1 MFLFTSQIHKNDK
14 KSKKMTKKFFSCNK
28 KTKKVKK
35 GRQKTFLSEK
45 RQFCR
50 FYDKK
55 TKKVIFHQNTPG
67 VN

>member
-1 MFLFTSQIHKNDK
+1 
-14 KSKKMTKKFFSCNK
+14 MTKKFFSCNK

-55 TKKVIFHQNTPG
+55 TKKVIFHHHTPDCIFELSREFRPIF
-67 VN
+67 VRYEL